1 MYANAVIDC
10 HEEFDIEEFARQ
22 FFDTSKQCLIVKEK
36 ATKWHWHIHGVWIG
50 DRKAYKEVP
59 HPDRHGEGRQKTRP
73 VRVAFD
79 KDGEKGFRYSC
90 KGVEKGTL
98 PDVVRQWHISDLQI
112 REWHDKWHE
121 GKSDTKAALKRA
133 MSEVLPGPDP
143 EKYSRDLKRC
153 CYDFQT
159 QAGKLINPPHVRQHV
174 LTYMYQHECS
184 FNRVYQEWV
193 LKQ

>member
-1 MYANAVIDC
+1 MYANAVVDC

-22 FFDTSKQCLIVKEK
+22 FFDITKQCLIVKESGRK
-36 ATKWHWHIHGVWIG
+36 PHWHVHGMWTG

-59 HPDRHGEGRQKTRP
+59 HPDRQGEGRSKTRP

-79 KDGEKGFRYSC
+79 KDVAGFKYCC
-90 KGVEKGTL
+90 KEDP
-98 PDVVRQWHISDLQI
+98 PDVVRQWHISDQQI
-112 REWHDKWHE
+112 REWHEEWHQ
-121 GKSDTKAALKRA
+121 GKQDTKSALKRA
-133 MSEVLPGPDP
+133 MQEVLPGPDP

-153 CYDFQT
+153 CYDYQT
-159 QAGKLINPPHVRQHV
+159 TAGKLINPPHVRQHV